1 VTLFS
6 DGQVY
11 VTPAAL
17 IKTSCKLNVENF
29 PFDEKICKMTW
40 GSWMHPKSIISLKNT
55 QPTVDL
61 GSYIGINVKFIK
73 IIYYLLIIIKL

>member
-1 VTLFS
+1 VKLSS

-17 IKTSCKLNVENF
+17 IKTACKLNVENF

-40 GSWMHPKSIISLKNT
+40 GSWMYPKSIISLKNT

>member
-1 VTLFS
+1 VKLS
-6 DGQVY
+6 YDGQVY

-17 IKTSCKLNVENF
+17 IKTACKLNVENF

-40 GSWMHPKSIISLKNT
+40 GSWAYPKSIISLKNT